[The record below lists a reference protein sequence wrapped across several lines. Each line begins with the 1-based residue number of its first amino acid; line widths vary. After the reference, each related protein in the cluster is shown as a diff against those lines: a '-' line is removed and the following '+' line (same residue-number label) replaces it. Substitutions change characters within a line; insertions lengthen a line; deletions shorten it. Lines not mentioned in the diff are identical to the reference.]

1 MLGESPCIV
10 INFSELRAEQYIVY
24 IQGDS
29 PITLTSPS
37 LYFPLIIY
45 LQLNN

>member
-29 PITLTSPS
+29 RSPVHHYTF
-37 LYFPLIIY
+37 L
-45 LQLNN
+45 